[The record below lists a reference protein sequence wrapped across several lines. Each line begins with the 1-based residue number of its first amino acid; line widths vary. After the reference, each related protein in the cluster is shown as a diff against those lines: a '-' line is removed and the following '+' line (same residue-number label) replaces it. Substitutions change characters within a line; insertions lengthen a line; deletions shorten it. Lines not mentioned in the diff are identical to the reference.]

1 MQNEII
7 INAELGETRVALLED
22 KQFAELH
29 IERERDKSV
38 VGNVVKGKVSRVL
51 PGMQAAFVDIGLEKA
66 AFLYVGDYF
75 ESTLET
81 GETDGEPKSGG
92 RRNGGG
98 GRGRGRS
105 APPRIDT
112 VLREGQEIIVQIAK
126 EPIGTKGARITS
138 SISIPGRHL
147 VLTPWSRRV
156 GVSRRIGSDKE
167 RRRLREI
174 VERLRPKNLGFIIR
188 TAGDGVREADLEA
201 DIRYLATVWA
211 AIQHRHAETTAPA
224 MLYSEHDLPLRV
236 VRDLAGHDT
245 KRIIAD
251 DKALYEH
258 IQSFVDRFVAD
269 PKPSVEFYEES
280 LPIFER
286 FDLESQIHANLERKV
301 WLKSGG
307 SLVIDKSEALTAIDV
322 NTGRFVGKRDLEET
336 VFKTNLEAVQ
346 EVVHQLRFRNLG
358 GLIIIDLIDM
368 ESAGNREKVY
378 RALQEALRAD
388 KARTNIL
395 KISELGLVEMTRKR
409 TRENLVQTLCEPC
422 SHCEGRSYVL
432 SRESVAFRVLREI
445 RKHLPKLRGRSIAI
459 AVNPHVAEELLS
471 GSKQAVAQLSEE
483 IGHDIEL
490 RARPGMHQEQYELM
504 VLDEGPPTELELCWL
519 NDVHPD
525 TRAAQEKDE
534 KEKKKTEAKKEDGEG
549 GAKRGRRRGRGRGR
563 KDGDENGDE
572 ESAETTPEVEAA
584 KGESSEP
591 VAELAAEATKPKA
604 KARAKKVIPQGQYER
619 MSLDDDDE
627 IVHDEEP
634 KPLAP
639 PAASAASKE
648 ATSKATP
655 KPKSSRTRPPA
666 GPRSMTEDASPAEA
680 TKSDDNEA
688 KPAAKSESRAPGR
701 KPAAS
706 KSDAARAAAIYE
718 RLDSETMDFVPAEV
732 QADQAA
738 EPTAEAPAV
747 AAATE
752 KSDPAAE
759 AEAAPEKAEKP
770 AAPKGRAKRA
780 AKKAPATTTAS
791 TKATT
796 ESSEE
801 AADPAQAVDSEEES
815 SIIPRSD

>member
-29 IERERDKSV
+29 IERDRDKSV

-75 ESTLET
+75 ESTLTT
-81 GETDGEPKSGG
+81 GETDGEPTGG
-92 RRNGGG
+92 RGKSGGG
-98 GRGRGRS
+98 GRGRGRA

-251 DKALYEH
+251 SKPLYEH

-269 PKPSVEFYEES
+269 PKPAVELYEES

-286 FDLESQIHANLERKV
+286 FDLEPQINANLERKV

-378 RALQEALRAD
+378 RALGDALRAD
-388 KARTNIL
+388 KSRTNIL

-432 SRESVAFRVLREI
+432 SRESVAFRAIREI
-445 RKHLPKLRGRSIAI
+445 RKHLPKLRGRKVAVS
-459 AVNPHVAEELLS
+459 VNPHVAAELLA
-471 GSKQAVAQLSEE
+471 GSKPAMAQLSED
-483 IGHDIEL
+483 IGHDIEV
-490 RARPGMHQEQYELM
+490 RARPGMHQEQYELT
-504 VLDEGPPTELELCWL
+504 VLEAGPPTEFELCWL

-525 TRAAQEKDE
+525 TRAAADKEE
-534 KEKKKTEAKKEDGEG
+534 KEKKRAEAKKEDG
-549 GAKRGRRRGRGRGR
+549 
-563 KDGDENGDE
+563 DE
-572 ESAETTPEVEAA
+572 ESDESAA
-584 KGESSEP
+584 ASDSSEAKAVTPSAEP
-591 VAELAAEATKPKA
+591 VGALAAAAPAKPK
-604 KARAKKVIPQGQYER
+604 KAIPQGQYER

-627 IVHDEEP
+627 IVHDEER
-634 KPLAP
+634 KPLGHSNKPVAD
-639 PAASAASKE
+639 
-648 ATSKATP
+648 ATP
-655 KPKSSRTRPPA
+655 KATASGARPPA
-666 GPRSMTEDASPAEA
+666 GPRSMTEDSDVTGPAKTEA
-680 TKSDDNEA
+680 AAEA
-688 KPAAKSESRAPGR
+688 KPAAKPESRSPGR
-701 KPAAS
+701 KPTRV

-718 RLDSETMDFVPAEV
+718 RLDSETMDFVPA
-732 QADQAA
+732 QAA
-738 EPTAEAPAV
+738 ADPAPEVAGSPAAPVKKKAAAVRKKAAAVKKKTTAV
-747 AAATE
+747 AG
-752 KSDPAAE
+752 
-759 AEAAPEKAEKP
+759 AAPEVAPALKAPVGRAKP
-770 AAPKGRAKRA
+770 AAGA
-780 AKKAPATTTAS
+780 AVKAPA
-791 TKATT
+791 

-801 AADPAQAVDSEEES
+801 AVDPAQAVDSEEES
-815 SIIPRSD
+815 SIIPGSD

>member
-29 IERERDKSV
+29 IERDRDKSV

-75 ESTLET
+75 ESTLTT
-81 GETDGEPKSGG
+81 GETDGEPTGG
-92 RRNGGG
+92 RGKGG
-98 GRGRGRS
+98 GRGRGRA

-251 DKALYEH
+251 SKPLYEH

-269 PKPSVEFYEES
+269 PKPAVELYEES

-286 FDLESQIHANLERKV
+286 FDLESQINANLERKV

-378 RALQEALRAD
+378 RALGDALRAD
-388 KARTNIL
+388 KSRTNIL

-432 SRESVAFRVLREI
+432 SRESVAFRAIREI
-445 RKHLPKLRGRSIAI
+445 RKHLPKLRGRKVAVS
-459 AVNPHVAEELLS
+459 VNPHVAAELLA
-471 GSKQAVAQLSEE
+471 GSKPAMAQLSED
-483 IGHDIEL
+483 IGHDIEV
-490 RARPGMHQEQYELM
+490 RARPGMHQEQYELT
-504 VLDEGPPTELELCWL
+504 VLEAGPPTEFEICWL

-525 TRAAQEKDE
+525 TRAAADKEE
-534 KEKKKTEAKKEDGEG
+534 REKKKAEAKKEDGR
-549 GAKRGRRRGRGRGR
+549 GAKRGRRRGRGRT
-563 KDGDENGDE
+563 DGEE
-572 ESAETTPEVEAA
+572 ESNESATASN
-584 KGESSEP
+584 SSETKTVTPSAEP
-591 VAELAAEATKPKA
+591 VGALAAAAPAKPK
-604 KARAKKVIPQGQYER
+604 RAIPQGQYER

-627 IVHDEEP
+627 IVHDEERKP
-634 KPLAP
+634 LGNSNKPLAD
-639 PAASAASKE
+639 
-648 ATSKATP
+648 ATP
-655 KPKSSRTRPPA
+655 KANASGARPPA
-666 GPRSMTEDASPAEA
+666 SPPSMTEKSDVTEPTKAEA
-680 TKSDDNEA
+680 ADAGEA
-688 KPAAKSESRAPGR
+688 KPAAKPRSRSGR
-701 KPAAS
+701 KPTRM

-718 RLDSETMDFVPAEV
+718 RLDSETMDFVPA
-732 QADQAA
+732 QASAD
-738 EPTAEAPAV
+738 PAPEV
-747 AAATE
+747 AA
-752 KSDPAAE
+752 S
-759 AEAAPEKAEKP
+759 P
-770 AAPKGRAKRA
+770 AAPVK
-780 AKKAPATTTAS
+780 KKAPAVKKKSTAVKKKS
-791 TKATT
+791 AAAKKKATAVAGADPEVT
-796 ESSEE
+796 PPPKAPAGIAKPAADAVVTAPAESSEE
-801 AADPAQAVDSEEES
+801 AVDPAQTVDSEEES
-815 SIIPRSD
+815 SIISRSD

>member
-29 IERERDKSV
+29 IERDRDKSV

-75 ESTLET
+75 ESTLTT
-81 GETDGEPKSGG
+81 GETDGEPTGG
-92 RRNGGG
+92 RGKSGGG
-98 GRGRGRS
+98 GRGRGRA

-251 DKALYEH
+251 SKPLYEH

-269 PKPSVEFYEES
+269 PKPAVELYEES

-286 FDLESQIHANLERKV
+286 FDLEPQINANLERKV

-378 RALQEALRAD
+378 RALGDALRAD
-388 KARTNIL
+388 KSRTNIL

-432 SRESVAFRVLREI
+432 SRESVAFRAIREI
-445 RKHLPKLRGRSIAI
+445 RKHLPKLRGRKVAVS
-459 AVNPHVAEELLS
+459 VNPHVAAELLA
-471 GSKQAVAQLSEE
+471 GSKPAMAQLSED
-483 IGHDIEL
+483 IGHDIEV
-490 RARPGMHQEQYELM
+490 RARPGMHQEQYELT
-504 VLDEGPPTELELCWL
+504 VLEAGPPTEFELCWL

-525 TRAAQEKDE
+525 TRAAADKEE
-534 KEKKKTEAKKEDGEG
+534 KEKKRAEAKKEDGDGGGG
-549 GAKRGRRRGRGRGR
+549 GAKRGRRRGRGRT
-563 KDGDENGDE
+563 DGEE
-572 ESAETTPEVEAA
+572 ESNEPAAASDSPEAKPVGEAVTPSA
-584 KGESSEP
+584 EP
-591 VAELAAEATKPKA
+591 VGALAAAAPAKPK
-604 KARAKKVIPQGQYER
+604 KAIPQGQYER

-627 IVHDEEP
+627 IVHDEER
-634 KPLAP
+634 KPLGHSNKPVADETP
-639 PAASAASKE
+639 
-648 ATSKATP
+648 KATA
-655 KPKSSRTRPPA
+655 STARPPA
-666 GPRSMTEDASPAEA
+666 SPRSMTEGSDATEPTKTEA
-680 TKSDDNEA
+680 ADAGEA
-688 KPAAKSESRAPGR
+688 KPKSRSPGR
-701 KPAAS
+701 KPARV

-718 RLDSETMDFVPAEV
+718 RLDSETMDFVPAQASADPAPEV
-732 QADQAA
+732 AA
-738 EPTAEAPAV
+738 SPAAPVKKKAAAVRKKAAAVKKKTPAV
-747 AAATE
+747 A
-752 KSDPAAE
+752 D
-759 AEAAPEKAEKP
+759 AAPEVAPAPKAPVGRTKP
-770 AAPKGRAKRA
+770 AADAVV
-780 AKKAPATTTAS
+780 KAPA
-791 TKATT
+791 

-815 SIIPRSD
+815 SIISRSD

>member
-1 MQNEII
+1 MQNDII

-81 GETDGEPKSGG
+81 GETDGEPTGGKRKGG
-92 RRNGGG
+92 RG
-98 GRGRGRS
+98 GRGRS

-112 VLREGQEIIVQIAK
+112 VLQEGQEIIVQIAK

-174 VERLRPKNLGFIIR
+174 VERLRPPNLGFIIR
-188 TAGDGVREADLEA
+188 TAGDGVRDADLEA

-211 AIQHRHAETTAPA
+211 AIQHRNGETNAPA

-245 KRIIAD
+245 KRIVAD
-251 DKALYEH
+251 NKELYEH

-269 PKPSVEFYEES
+269 PKPSVEYYDEA
-280 LPIFER
+280 LPIFDR
-286 FDLESQIHANLERKV
+286 YDLESQIHANLERKV

-307 SLVIDKSEALTAIDV
+307 SLVIDKSEALTSIDV

-336 VFKTNLEAVQ
+336 VLKTNLEAVQ

-422 SHCEGRSYVL
+422 SYCEGRSYVL

-471 GSKQAVAQLSEE
+471 KSKDAVTQLSEE
-483 IGHDIEL
+483 IGKEIEI
-490 RARPGMHQEQYELM
+490 RARPGMHQEQYELT
-504 VLDEGPPTELELCWL
+504 VLESGPPATLELSWL
-519 NDVHPD
+519 NDTHPD
-525 TRAAQEKDE
+525 ARKEKDE
-534 KEKKKTEAKKEDGEG
+534 EG
-549 GAKRGRRRGRGRGR
+549 GNTSRRSRRRGGRGRGR
-563 KDGDENGDE
+563 SGSDSPDEDGSGRDEEKSSGGEAVVAAGAVETVATDTTDASDKTDASSEVVPEDDGDPRLDLQ
-572 ESAETTPEVEAA
+572 AA
-584 KGESSEP
+584 IGSDDGPLRLS
-591 VAELAAEATKPKA
+591 
-604 KARAKKVIPQGQYER
+604 
-619 MSLDDDDE
+619 DDD
-627 IVHDEEP
+627 
-634 KPLAP
+634 
-639 PAASAASKE
+639 
-648 ATSKATP
+648 
-655 KPKSSRTRPPA
+655 
-666 GPRSMTEDASPAEA
+666 M
-680 TKSDDNEA
+680 
-688 KPAAKSESRAPGR
+688 
-701 KPAAS
+701 
-706 KSDAARAAAIYE
+706 AAAIYE
-718 RLDSETMDFVPAEV
+718 RLDAEDAPSGKKKPGAKSDAASEAG
-732 QADQAA
+732 ADQTRVGDESPEGADQPGCKPAGRDAA
-738 EPTAEAPAV
+738 ADETAERP
-747 AAATE
+747 AAAADGA
-752 KSDPAAE
+752 KASGGAASDQPDGAQGADGREGPDGASAE
-759 AEAAPEKAEKP
+759 ISQ
-770 AAPKGRAKRA
+770 
-780 AKKAPATTTAS
+780 T
-791 TKATT
+791 
-796 ESSEE
+796 
-801 AADPAQAVDSEEES
+801 VDVEEES
-815 SIIPRSD
+815 SILPRSE

>member
-1 MQNEII
+1 MMASQRPSHDIQDRIGSTRLTGADRDGRERLRPKGVTHADRIAAQGGTMQNEII

-81 GETDGEPKSGG
+81 GETDGEPSGG
-92 RRNGGG
+92 RRK
-98 GRGRGRS
+98 GRGRGGRS
-105 APPRIDT
+105 APPKIDT
-112 VLREGQEIIVQIAK
+112 VLHEGKEIIVQIAK

-188 TAGDGVREADLEA
+188 TAGDGVTEADLEA

-211 AIQHRHAETTAPA
+211 AIQHRHGETNAPA
-224 MLYSEHDLPLRV
+224 MLYSEHDLPLRI
-236 VRDLAGHDT
+236 VRDLAGHET
-245 KRIIAD
+245 KRIISD
-251 DKALYEH
+251 DKVLYEH

-269 PKPSVEFYEES
+269 PKPEVVHYEEA

-336 VFKTNLEAVQ
+336 VLKTNLEAVQ

-358 GLIIIDLIDM
+358 GLIIVDLIDM

-378 RALQEALRAD
+378 RAFQEALRAD

-422 SHCEGRSYVL
+422 SYCEGRSYVL
-432 SRESVAFRVLREI
+432 SRESVGFRVIREI
-445 RKHLPKLRGRSIAI
+445 RKHLPKLRDRSVAV

-471 GSKQAVAQLSEE
+471 RSKAALASLSEA
-483 IGHDIEL
+483 IGKDIEV
-490 RARPGMHQEQYELM
+490 RARPGMHQEQYELT
-504 VLDEGPPTELELCWL
+504 VLEPGPPVEIELSWL
-519 NDVHPD
+519 NDTHPD
-525 TRAAQEKDE
+525 TRKA
-534 KEKKKTEAKKEDGEG
+534 KEKKEEAGEG
-549 GAKRGRRRGRGRGR
+549 DSKRGRRRGGRGRGR
-563 KDGDENGDE
+563 SSDADAPAP
-572 ESAETTPEVEAA
+572 ESADAGATEETPISAGEAA
-584 KGESSEP
+584 GKAP
-591 VAELAAEATKPKA
+591 VAAGATAPDA
-604 KARAKKVIPQGQYER
+604 KVADSTPPAGDAVDEDGPPRLDIQAKVGTPDGPLR
-619 MSLDDDDE
+619 LSDVDDDE
-627 IVHDEEP
+627 EE
-634 KPLAP
+634 
-639 PAASAASKE
+639 E
-648 ATSKATP
+648 EE
-655 KPKSSRTRPPA
+655 
-666 GPRSMTEDASPAEA
+666 EDGVA
-680 TKSDDNEA
+680 
-688 KPAAKSESRAPGR
+688 
-701 KPAAS
+701 
-706 KSDAARAAAIYE
+706 AAAIYE
-718 RLDSETMDFVPAEV
+718 RLDAEE
-732 QADQAA
+732 AP
-738 EPTAEAPAV
+738 PTA
-747 AAATE
+747 
-752 KSDPAAE
+752 
-759 AEAAPEKAEKP
+759 KAKT
-770 AAPKGRAKRA
+770 RTRTRTRA
-780 AKKAPATTTAS
+780 AKEPAPATKAEETPTDAATAGTVAAPSEPEETANPPGESTAS
-791 TKATT
+791 ADG
-796 ESSEE
+796 E
-801 AADPAQAVDSEEES
+801 AAEGAQTVDAEEES
-815 SIIPRSD
+815 SILPRSE